1 MEKTITKEQLTD
13 YMLKLQKMEEEGTI
27 TEREFKGYCTQL
39 EVLFTDMY
47 DECAWELNE
56 KQGRHN

>member
-1 MEKTITKEQLTD
+1 MEKTITKEQLMD

-27 TEREFKGYCTQL
+27 TEREFKGYLTQL

-47 DECAWELNE
+47 DACAWELNE
-56 KQGRHN
+56 IQGRHN